1 MPAIP
6 GIIAQKVVR
15 TVRQKL
21 LIALFFSMR
30 LVLAQPDKTAWDV
43 LKLGLTD
50 KNPEKRRQAV
60 TAAGSIG
67 LVPEA
72 IQQVEQALHDIDP
85 VVRQT
90 AAAELA
96 DMKSLQS
103 IPALKTE
110 INDSSGE
117 VAFAVAKALWDLGD
131 VSGRELIEDVLTGEQ
146 KTSDGLI
153 NGAVRDAKRK
163 LHDPKALAMMGM
175 KEASGALLGPFNIG
189 IVAAEQAFKDGSSGA
204 RSLAATLLAKKC
216 DPETRQLLEWAFTYD
231 KNWAV
236 KAASAKGL
244 GQCGN
249 ADSIPKLEQGLSDS
263 HEAVKDMSA
272 AAIIRLNLQAGKA
285 ASTGVSVRSTET
297 SSF

>member
-1 MPAIP
+1 M
-6 GIIAQKVVR
+6 IAC
-15 TVRQKL
+15 L
-21 LIALFFSMR
+21 FSMR
-30 LVLAQPDKTAWDV
+30 LALAQPDKTAWDV

-60 TAAGSIG
+60 TATGSIG
-67 LVPEA
+67 LLPEA
-72 IQQVEQALHDIDP
+72 IQQVEQALHDKDP

-96 DMKSLQS
+96 DMKSIQS

-110 INDSSGE
+110 IDDSSGE
-117 VAFAVAKALWDLGD
+117 VAFAAAKALWDLGD

-146 KTSDGLI
+146 KTSEGLI
-153 NGAVRDAKRK
+153 NGAMRDAKRK
-163 LHDPKALAMMGM
+163 LHDPKALALMGF

-189 IVAAEQAFKDGSSGA
+189 LVAAEQAFKDGSGGA
-204 RSLAATLLAKKC
+204 RSLTLTLLAKRC
-216 DPETRQLLEWAFTYD
+216 DPETRQLMEWAYAND

-236 KAASAKGL
+236 RAASAKGL

-272 AAIIRLNLQAGKA
+272 GAIVRLSHQAGTKA
-285 ASTGVSVRSTET
+285 AQTNVPFRATEP

>member
-1 MPAIP
+1 MI
-6 GIIAQKVVR
+6 V
-15 TVRQKL
+15 L
-21 LIALFFSMR
+21 LFSSR

-43 LKLGLTD
+43 LKIGLTD

-60 TAAGSIG
+60 TATGSIG
-67 LVPEA
+67 LLPEA
-72 IQQVEQALHDIDP
+72 IQQVEQALHDKDP

-96 DMKSLQS
+96 EMKSTQS

-110 INDSSGE
+110 IDDSSGE
-117 VAFAVAKALWDLGD
+117 VAFAAAKALWDLGD
-131 VSGRELIEDVLTGEQ
+131 VSGRELIEDVLTGEE
-146 KTSDGLI
+146 KASEGLI
-153 NGAVRDAKRK
+153 SGAVRDAKRK
-163 LHDPKALAMMGM
+163 MHDPKALAMMGF

-189 IVAAEQAFKDGSSGA
+189 IVAAEQAFKDGASGG

-216 DPETRQLLEWAFTYD
+216 DPETRQLLEWAYTYD

-236 KAASAKGL
+236 RAASAKGL

-263 HEAVKDMSA
+263 HDAVKDMSA
-272 AAIIRLNLQAGKA
+272 GAIIRISHQTATT
-285 ASTGVSVRSTET
+285 ASSTSVADRATES

>member
-1 MPAIP
+1 M
-6 GIIAQKVVR
+6 
-15 TVRQKL
+15 
-21 LIALFFSMR
+21 IALLFSMR
-30 LVLAQPDKTAWDV
+30 LMLAQPDKTAWDV

-60 TAAGSIG
+60 TATGSIG
-67 LVPEA
+67 LMPEA
-72 IQQVEQALHDIDP
+72 IQQVEQALHDKDP

-110 INDSSGE
+110 IDDSAGE
-117 VAFAVAKALWDLGD
+117 VAFAAAKALWDLGD
-131 VSGRELIEDVLTGEQ
+131 LSGRELIEDVLTGEQ
-146 KTSDGLI
+146 KSSEGLVS
-153 NGAVRDAKRK
+153 GAVRDAKRK
-163 LHDPKALAMMGM
+163 MHDPKALTVMGL
-175 KEASGALLGPFNIG
+175 KEASGALLGPFNLG
-189 IVAAEQAFKDGSSGA
+189 VVAAEQAFKDGSAGG

-216 DPETRQLLEWAFTYD
+216 DPQTRQLLEWAYTND

-249 ADSIPKLEQGLSDS
+249 ADSIPKLEQGLSDA

-272 AAIIRLNLQAGKA
+272 AAIIRLNLQAGTKA
-285 ASTGVSVRSTET
+285 AVTNVPGRATEP

>member
-117 VAFAVAKALWDLGD
+117 VAFAAAKALWDLGD
-131 VSGRELIEDVLTGEQ
+131 VSGREGRSYRRTEDLRRANQ
-146 KTSDGLI
+146 RRRARCK
-153 NGAVRDAKRK
+153 AK
-163 LHDPKALAMMGM
+163 A
-175 KEASGALLGPFNIG
+175 
-189 IVAAEQAFKDGSSGA
+189 A
-204 RSLAATLLAKKC
+204 RSEGVSHDGDEGGVGRFAWPIQYRHRGRRTGFQRRVVGRAIARSNLIGEEMRSRNSSIAGMGLYV
-216 DPETRQLLEWAFTYD
+216 RQELGG
-231 KNWAV
+231 
-236 KAASAKGL
+236 KGCF
-244 GQCGN
+244 GKRSRPMRQCGF
-249 ADSIPKLEQGLSDS
+249 DS
-263 HEAVKDMSA
+263 
-272 AAIIRLNLQAGKA
+272 
-285 ASTGVSVRSTET
+285 
-297 SSF
+297 